1 MRVFVTGGSGFLG
14 GALIRAL
21 AARGDAAVGLARSAE
36 AAAAVTA
43 AGGTAICGDL
53 NDVDAIRHGVAD
65 ADVVVHAAA
74 KLTGGPGDAAEFHRV
89 NVAGTD
95 NVLRAAGDRQVVYV
109 STEQVIMSRG
119 PLVNADET
127 WPYPERSIGLYA
139 ATKQAAERRVL
150 AAGGVA
156 VRPRMVWG
164 AGDTTLLPTVV
175 EAVQAGRLRWIGGGR
190 QLTSTCHVGNAV
202 AGILAAAERGRQG
215 EAYFI
220 TDGAPVVFREFWTA
234 LLATHGVPAPDG
246 TLPRRAA
253 MGAATALELAWRL
266 LRRPGAPPLDRMTV
280 ALLSD
285 ECTLSDA
292 KARQQLGYRAPVS
305 REEGLSELRSAAA
318 EPGGPHASAPGGSG
332 TPPPVEPHAR
342 ASSLPDADGVEGP
355 EAADHPPHPGT
366 EGDDD

>member
-1 MRVFVTGGSGFLG
+1 MMGLSARHKHVTEGRMRVFVTGGSGFLG
-14 GALIRAL
+14 GAVIRAL
-21 AARGDAAVGLARSAE
+21 AARGDTAVGLARSA
-36 AAAAVTA
+36 AAVAAVTA
-43 AGGTAICGDL
+43 AGGTAVYGDL
-53 NDVDAIRHGVAD
+53 DDMDAIRQGVAD

-95 NVLRAAGDRQVVYV
+95 NVLTAAGGRQLVYV

-127 WPYPERSIGLYA
+127 WPYPDRSIGLYA

-150 AAGGVA
+150 SAGGVA

-164 AGDTTLLPTVV
+164 VGDTTLLPTVV

-202 AGILAAAERGRQG
+202 AGILAAAERGRPG
-215 EAYFI
+215 EAYFL

-253 MGAATALELAWRL
+253 MAAATALETAWRL
-266 LRRPGAPPLDRMTV
+266 LRRPGAPPL
-280 ALLSD
+280 
-285 ECTLSDA
+285 DA

-305 REEGLSELRSAAA
+305 REDGLAELRAAAA
-318 EPGGPHASAPGGSG
+318 EPGGPHGCEGTGSAGG
-332 TPPPVEPHAR
+332 PEP
-342 ASSLPDADGVEGP
+342 ADGSP
-355 EAADHPPHPGT
+355 TPST
-366 EGDDD
+366 EGYGDE